1 MFCFYF
7 HWFSQVLE
15 GGNGAGGANSPR
27 EAGSSDELWA
37 QMQVLLIA
45 NLKNSLSCDFQNNR
59 QTMQCWRLHEA
70 LQCQL
75 EGPGSTSTESF
86 VKNLC
91 RKGKCQKRFFNGF
104 GVCKNIFDTIPNF
117 VPTLCV
123 MDLLNRSFLWFL
135 KPSNLK
141 PPRLICDTDQCS
153 YINPKPKK
161 QAISDIYRTFTDK
174 YIW

>member
-15 GGNGAGGANSPR
+15 DGNGAGGANSPR
-27 EAGSSDELWA
+27 EGGSSDELWA

-75 EGPGSTSTESF
+75 EGPGSTSTETILRICALTFSRNY
-86 VKNLC
+86 VKWIC
-91 RKGKCQKRFFNGF
+91 WREVFF
-104 GVCKNIFDTIPNF
+104 
-117 VPTLCV
+117 
-123 MDLLNRSFLWFL
+123 WFL
-135 KPSNLK
+135 KPSNPR
-141 PPRLICDTDQCS
+141 PPRLICDRSVLVYQPQN
-153 YINPKPKK
+153 IK
-161 QAISDIYRTFTDK
+161 QAISDIYRTFTEK